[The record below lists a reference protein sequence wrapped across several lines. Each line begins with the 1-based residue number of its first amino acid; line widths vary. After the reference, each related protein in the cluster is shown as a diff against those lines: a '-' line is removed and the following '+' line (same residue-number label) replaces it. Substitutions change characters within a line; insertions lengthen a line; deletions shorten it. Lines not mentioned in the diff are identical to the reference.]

1 MRVATRCQL
10 RLDSTPVNQVQLN
23 PQCRHEIV
31 PFLRALQH
39 IYGNRRLREELL
51 QLVAKDVNGE
61 SSANRGREGM
71 TYWQILVLAAAR
83 QELNLDYDGLQDLAE
98 NHRNLR
104 HMMELGDWEGD
115 DEQPDFNW
123 ERIRD
128 NVCLVRSETLERI
141 NQLIVGEGH
150 RLVPEAAEAVRGDT
164 FVVETNIHYPTES
177 SLIRDGVRKII
188 EVAVLLAAMVGAR
201 GWRQHEHL
209 FKRVKKLA
217 RQCDRVA
224 SKKGP
229 GYQQRLAGLYR
240 ELLKEAAAVLER
252 ARDLERKARR
262 GRGVQEGAVLADQ
275 MAHYCRLTE
284 QVCGTARRRML
295 LGEQVPSSEKLFSIF
310 EPETQMFKRGKAG
323 EPVQFG
329 HLTLVVE
336 DAAGFICHYKVLA
349 KGEQEREIVVP
360 EMRGLQKR
368 FGDKIKKA
376 SFDRGF
382 HSPENQ
388 QELAKI
394 FAHPCVPTT
403 GSRKSQQ
410 QEETATVEFRA
421 ARQRHPGIESAI
433 GALQSGNGLDRCRD
447 HTHVG
452 FLRYV
457 GLGIL
462 GRNLHVLG
470 KILLRRDDPQC
481 RAADSR
487 RKPIAA

>member
-1 MRVATRCQL
+1 MRVATRCQR

-23 PQCRHEIV
+23 TQCRHEIV

-39 IYGNRRLREELL
+39 IYGNPKLREKLL
-51 QLVAKDVNGE
+51 LRVAQDVNGD
-61 SSANRGREGM
+61 SSSQLGREGM

-83 QELNLDYDGLQDLAE
+83 LELNLDYDALQDLAE

-104 HMMELGDWEGD
+104 HIMELGDWEGD

-128 NVCLVRSETLERI
+128 NVCLVRPETLEQI
-141 NQLIVGEGH
+141 NQLVVKEGH
-150 RLVPEAAEAVRGDT
+150 RLVPDAPEVVRGDT
-164 FVVETNIHYPTES
+164 FVVKANVHYPTES

-188 EVAVLLAAMVGAR
+188 KTAVLLAALVGAR
-201 GWRQHEHL
+201 GWRQHQHL
-209 FKRVKKLA
+209 FKNVKKLA

-224 SKKGP
+224 TKKGP
-229 GYQQRLAGLYR
+229 GYQERLKGHYR
-240 ELLKEAAAVLER
+240 DLLKEAEAIVER
-252 ARDLERKARR
+252 ASDLEADARR
-262 GRGVQEGAVLADQ
+262 GRGANGRAFLADK

-295 LGEQVPSSEKLFSIF
+295 QGEDVPNNEKLFSIF
-310 EPETQMFKRGKAG
+310 EPETQLFKRGKAG

-329 HLTLVVE
+329 HLALVVE

-349 KGEQEREIVVP
+349 KDEQERAVVVP

-368 FGDKIKKA
+368 FGGKIESA

-388 QELAKI
+388 KELAKI

-403 GSRKSQQ
+403 GSHKSQR

-433 GALQSGNGLDRCRD
+433 GALQSGNGLKRCRD
-447 HTHVG
+447 HSYVG
-452 FLRYV
+452 FRRYV

-470 KILLRRDDPQC
+470 KFLLQQDDPQC
-481 RAADSR
+481 DAASSQ
-487 RKPIAA
+487 RKRVA